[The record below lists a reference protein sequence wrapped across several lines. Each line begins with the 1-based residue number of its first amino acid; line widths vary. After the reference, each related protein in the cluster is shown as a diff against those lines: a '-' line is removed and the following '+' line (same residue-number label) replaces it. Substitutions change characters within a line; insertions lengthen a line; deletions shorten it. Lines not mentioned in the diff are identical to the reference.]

1 MKTDELIGV
10 LSTNIEPVDTQKVT
24 RTLQIAIL
32 TGLVLAL
39 ITGILALGVR
49 LDLRDTGA
57 FAFLG
62 LKVAFGMAVTVLG
75 SHYLLK
81 HARPG
86 GETRS
91 WISLAGVPFVAIM
104 VLAGISLISA
114 PASHWGHMMMG
125 QNWRECLLSIPII
138 AVVPFAVI
146 MWAVRMAAPT
156 DLRRTGAL
164 AGLVAGGVSA
174 IGYALHCTD
183 DSLPFVALW
192 YGGTI
197 VLCTLAGAALGPR
210 ILRW

>member
-1 MKTDELIGV
+1 MKTDELIDV

-24 RTLQIAIL
+24 RILQIAIL

-91 WISLAGVPFVAIM
+91 WISLAGVPFVAVM
-104 VLAGISLISA
+104 ALGGISLISA
-114 PASHWGHMMMG
+114 PASHWDHMMMG
-125 QNWRECLLSIPII
+125 QRWLECLLSIPII
-138 AVVPFAVI
+138 GVVPFAVI

-156 DLRRTGAL
+156 DLTRTGAL

-174 IGYALHCTD
+174 IAYALHCTD

-197 VLCTLAGAALGPR
+197 VLCTFAGAALGPR

>member
-1 MKTDELIGV
+1 MKTDELIDV